1 MRSWLFHKL
10 FPRQRAL
17 LMYAAKIAAE
27 GELGREYRKKFA
39 TLQRSPL
46 DESQWVSKFVALD
59 RDYTALEKEVAEL
72 RVENWCLKRDIR
84 KLTS

>member
-1 MRSWLFHKL
+1 VNLLFRLL
-10 FPRQRAL
+10 FPKQYTALRYAQNRLAVIESEFQR
-17 LMYAAKIAAE
+17 
-27 GELGREYRKKFA
+27 KFSSF
-39 TLQRSPL
+39 QRSPL

-59 RDYTALEKEVAEL
+59 RDYMALEKEVAEL